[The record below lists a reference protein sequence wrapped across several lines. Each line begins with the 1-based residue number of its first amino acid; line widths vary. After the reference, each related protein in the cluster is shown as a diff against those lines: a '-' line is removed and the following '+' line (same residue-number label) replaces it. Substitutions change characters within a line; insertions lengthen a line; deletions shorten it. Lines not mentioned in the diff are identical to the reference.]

1 MNAQESKSYALAV
14 GARLRQVRRERGLS
28 LMGIEQ
34 KTDGHFKAVVIG
46 SYERADRAVTVSRLA
61 ELAEFYG
68 LTPAELLP
76 PAEQVPVDPAAEA
89 LRLARRMVT
98 LLQGE
103 VPPAWVG
110 QGFMIPKI
118 SVDLGR
124 YRDGAS

>member
-1 MNAQESKSYALAV
+1 VNAKESKSYALAV

-28 LMGIEQ
+28 LMRIEQ

-76 PAEQVPVDPAAEA
+76 PAVAIDAADEA
-89 LRLARRMVT
+89 LSLARRVVT
-98 LLQGE
+98 LLAGE
-103 VPPAWVG
+103 EE
-110 QGFMIPKI
+110 
-118 SVDLGR
+118 S
-124 YRDGAS
+124 

>member
-46 SYERADRAVTVSRLA
+46 SYEHADRAVTVQRLA

-76 PAEQVPVDPAAEA
+76 PAVAIDSAAEA
-89 LRLARRMVT
+89 LSLARRVVT
-98 LLQGE
+98 LLAGE
-103 VPPAWVG
+103 EG
-110 QGFMIPKI
+110 
-118 SVDLGR
+118 S
-124 YRDGAS
+124 

>member
-1 MNAQESKSYALAV
+1 MNAKESKSYALAV

-34 KTDGHFKAVVIG
+34 KTDGHFKAAVIG

-76 PAEQVPVDPAAEA
+76 PAEQVAADPTLSA
-89 LRLARRMVT
+89 LWLARRMVA
-98 LLQGE
+98 LLAGE
-103 VPPAWVG
+103 EE
-110 QGFMIPKI
+110 
-118 SVDLGR
+118 S
-124 YRDGAS
+124 